1 MPGITPH
8 GQHVVARASSAG
20 KENVGTYKEVES
32 MPMIRAEFISGKTEA
47 QKREL
52 VEALTRETARV
63 LEVRKES
70 VWVVLQEVEPENWAV
85 AGTPL
90 SER

>member
-1 MPGITPH
+1 
-8 GQHVVARASSAG
+8 
-20 KENVGTYKEVES
+20 
-32 MPMIRAEFISGKTEA
+32 MPMIRAELLTGKTQE

-63 LEVRKES
+63 LGVREQS

>member
-1 MPGITPH
+1 
-8 GQHVVARASSAG
+8 
-20 KENVGTYKEVES
+20 
-32 MPMIRAEFISGKTEA
+32 MIRAEFISGKTEA

-90 SER
+90 SDR

>member
-1 MPGITPH
+1 
-8 GQHVVARASSAG
+8 
-20 KENVGTYKEVES
+20 
-32 MPMIRAEFISGKTEA
+32 MPMIRAEFLTGKTQE

-63 LEVRKES
+63 LGVREQS

-85 AGTPL
+85 GGTPL

>member
-1 MPGITPH
+1 MQKKRFEQQGEKT
-8 GQHVVARASSAG
+8 
-20 KENVGTYKEVES
+20 
-32 MPMIRAEFISGKTEA
+32 MPMIRAEFLTGKTQE

-63 LEVRKES
+63 LGVREQS

>member
-1 MPGITPH
+1 
-8 GQHVVARASSAG
+8 
-20 KENVGTYKEVES
+20 
-32 MPMIRAEFISGKTEA
+32 MIRAEFISGKTEA

-70 VWVVLQEVEPENWAV
+70 VWIVLQEVEPENWAV

-90 SER
+90 SDR

>member
-1 MPGITPH
+1 M
-8 GQHVVARASSAG
+8 
-20 KENVGTYKEVES
+20 
-32 MPMIRAEFISGKTEA
+32 
-47 QKREL
+47 REQ
-52 VEALTRETARV
+52 
-63 LEVRKES
+63 S

>member
-1 MPGITPH
+1 
-8 GQHVVARASSAG
+8 
-20 KENVGTYKEVES
+20 
-32 MPMIRAEFISGKTEA
+32 MPMIRAEFLTGKTQE

-63 LEVRKES
+63 LGVREQS
-70 VWVVLQEVEPENWAV
+70 VWVVLQEVELENWAV

>member
-1 MPGITPH
+1 
-8 GQHVVARASSAG
+8 
-20 KENVGTYKEVES
+20 
-32 MPMIRAEFISGKTEA
+32 MPMIRAEFLTGKTQE

-63 LEVRKES
+63 LGVREQS
-70 VWVVLQEVEPENWAV
+70 VWVVLKEVEPENWAV
-85 AGTPL
+85 AGTLL

>member
-1 MPGITPH
+1 
-8 GQHVVARASSAG
+8 
-20 KENVGTYKEVES
+20 
-32 MPMIRAEFISGKTEA
+32 MPMIRAEFLTGKTQE

-63 LEVRKES
+63 LGVCEQS
-70 VWVVLQEVEPENWAV
+70 VWVMLQEVEPENWAV

>member
-1 MPGITPH
+1 MPSRIYKRIANCGSAGIAVYMEDMTRDALYEM
-8 GQHVVARASSAG
+8 ARADDL
-20 KENVGTYKEVES
+20 
-32 MPMIRAEFISGKTEA
+32 SGRTKMS
-47 QKREL
+47 KREL

-63 LEVRKES
+63 LGVREQS

>member
-1 MPGITPH
+1 
-8 GQHVVARASSAG
+8 
-20 KENVGTYKEVES
+20 
-32 MPMIRAEFISGKTEA
+32 MPMIRAEFLTGKTQE

-63 LEVRKES
+63 LGVREQS

>member
-1 MPGITPH
+1 
-8 GQHVVARASSAG
+8 
-20 KENVGTYKEVES
+20 
-32 MPMIRAEFISGKTEA
+32 MIRAEFLTGKTQE

-63 LEVRKES
+63 LGVREQS

>member
-1 MPGITPH
+1 
-8 GQHVVARASSAG
+8 
-20 KENVGTYKEVES
+20 

-52 VEALTRETARV
+52 VEALTCETARV

-70 VWVVLQEVEPENWAV
+70 VWIVLQEVEPENWAV

-90 SER
+90 SDR